1 MVKSQEKVNGD
12 RETTTQAV
20 ISMKEIIV
28 EVAKMVLASS
38 NGPLEI
44 IIRVNFWMMI
54 DMGMGRC
61 TGLMRV
67 AIKASG
73 SKALCMAT
81 VGWFS
86 LMGPRKKVTSKTTF
100 IKETKYLQ
108 IQSQVK
114 KMKKVRRVAKVRK
127 VKKSVK

>member
-44 IIRVNFWMMI
+44 IIRVNF
-54 DMGMGRC
+54 
-61 TGLMRV
+61 
-67 AIKASG
+67 
-73 SKALCMAT
+73 
-81 VGWFS
+81 
-86 LMGPRKKVTSKTTF
+86 
-100 IKETKYLQ
+100 
-108 IQSQVK
+108 
-114 KMKKVRRVAKVRK
+114 
-127 VKKSVK
+127 